1 MGIGTCSPEVA
12 LGVLAVLAGAPA
24 PAITAAFALALR
36 SLNAANRPDKTDKTR
51 RHDRPVTAA
60 SSSQWNSVR

>member
-1 MGIGTCSPEVA
+1 MGIGTCSPDVA

-36 SLNAANRPDKTDKTR
+36 SLNPANRPDRTDETG
-51 RHDRPVTAA
+51 RHDRPVAAA
-60 SSSQWNSVR
+60 SSN